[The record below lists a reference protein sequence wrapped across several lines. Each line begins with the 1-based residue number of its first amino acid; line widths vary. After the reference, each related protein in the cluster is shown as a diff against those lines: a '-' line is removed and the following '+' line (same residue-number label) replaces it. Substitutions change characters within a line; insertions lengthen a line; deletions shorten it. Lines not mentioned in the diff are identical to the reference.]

1 MDYTKIYYCYYSN
14 LKPSPQV
21 RESFFD
27 LQLFAGEKTEEAT
40 PKRKSEARQKGQVAK
55 SSEFN
60 SAFILLL
67 AFFSLKIL
75 APAMY
80 DESLKLMEHF
90 FTMTP
95 QADFTIITAEDLF
108 IDFSLAFLKL
118 VLPFMLVVITVS
130 IVVNFLQVGFLFT
143 LEPLKPDFSKIN
155 PINGFSRL
163 FSLRSLVE
171 LAKSIVKIAVVSYFV
186 YGFIME
192 KTSTIP
198 EFMVMDIKDVLPQL
212 GDLVLSLVF
221 QILAVLL
228 VLGILDYY
236 YQWWQNQDS
245 LKMSK
250 DEVKEEFKQA
260 EGNPEIKSKI
270 KEKQRALAMQRMMQ
284 AVPSAS
290 VVVTNPT
297 HFAVALKYESSLAAP
312 LVIAKGQDLVALKIK
327 EIAKENSVVIV
338 ENKPLAR
345 TLYASV
351 EIGDFVPE
359 ELYQAVAEVLAYVY
373 QLKNK

>member
-1 MDYTKIYYCYYSN
+1 MDYIKICYYYCNSLRHN
-14 LKPSPQV
+14 DQNKV
-21 RESFFD
+21 SFFD

-55 SSEFN
+55 SNEFN

-67 AFFSLKIL
+67 AFFSLKVL

-90 FTMTP
+90 FTMVP
-95 QADFTIITAEDLF
+95 QSDFTIMTAEDLF
-108 IDFSLAFLKL
+108 VDFSSSFLKL
-118 VLPFMLVVITVS
+118 ILPIMLVIVSVS
-130 IVVNFLQVGFLFT
+130 IIINFLQVGFLFT
-143 LEPLKPDFSKIN
+143 LEPLQPDFSKLN
-155 PINGFSRL
+155 PITGFGRL

-171 LAKSIVKIAVVSYFV
+171 LAKSVVKIVIVSYFV
-186 YGFIME
+186 YGFIMD
-192 KTSTIP
+192 KASTIP
-198 EFMVMDIKDVLPQL
+198 QFMLLDLEDVLPRI
-212 GDLVLSLVF
+212 GELVLSLAF
-221 QILAVLL
+221 QILTVLL
-228 VLGILDYY
+228 ILGILDYY
-236 YQWWQNQDS
+236 YQWWQNKDS
-245 LKMSK
+245 MKMSK
-250 DEVKEEFKQA
+250 EEVKEEAKQA
-260 EGNPEIKSKI
+260 EGNPEVKSKI

-284 AVPSAS
+284 AIPSAS

-327 EIAKENSVVIV
+327 EIAKENSIVIV

-351 EIGDFVPE
+351 EIGDYVPE
-359 ELYQAVAEVLAYVY
+359 DLYQAVAEVLAYVY